1 MPAAPTIDEFVELL
15 RRTTPEEYH
24 QPIIDDPRGSFAL
37 YRAFCRGLALVS
49 DRMNLAA
56 QQAFYLPSSL
66 QTGPPASSGSR
77 ATFEAEITRTVDLD
91 QPRTVAAG
99 RMEIQGPQGRRYR
112 NTTETV
118 WGPFDEEPTKTM
130 VFEAVAIGFKYN
142 LDHIADEDGNL
153 TKPQV
158 EPKVPWTDRID
169 LRPLSGDRTG
179 TNASIERSASVNY
192 PSVVS
197 DSGRPDRFSEA
208 DIGLYLRI
216 DNATEADNQGR
227 VLRIVGFEDPREE
240 IPADTGLYPRR
251 VLVDDGPQRF
261 RLTSAQADDGGAFT
275 DETDEANSAAEGDMT
290 LLPAAPAVNDA
301 YYFGATVPFR
311 ELAITLDVAGEGDYT
326 LTWEYWNGA
335 AWTVVPSLIDGTLG
349 FTTSGRVTLEAPGDW
364 AASTVNSIGAYH
376 IRARVSAFVSIA
388 TQPLGS
394 QAYVGIQQQ
403 LADEDGT
410 VTWSVVD
417 WRDLGFEISAIQ
429 AATGGRDNVLKI
441 LGDERGLQQQPGESD
456 DAFRRRAAKLP
467 DMVSPNA
474 INRAINRVLAEY
486 GYWGRARDLGGPT
499 TGPRA
504 AYRGVFYDVATIAAP
519 GFVSVYDMY
528 EPGDVYPEN
537 GSMLQLSLEES
548 RWFFFVEV
556 PRLGLGDWG
565 PFYDESPTISAGE
578 GLGYIANAYD
588 HAFYDGYPVTAYQ
601 IYARIYNTVDSIRMG
616 GIGFTLL
623 YADLPDCP

>member
-24 QPIIDDPRGSFAL
+24 QPIIDDPRGTFAL
-37 YRAFCRGLALVS
+37 YRAYCRGFALVC
-49 DRMNLAA
+49 DRMNQTA

-66 QTGPPASSGSR
+66 QTAEPASSGSR
-77 ATFEAEITRTVDLD
+77 ATFEAEIERTLDLD
-91 QPRTVAAG
+91 QPRTVIAG

-112 NTTETV
+112 NTTETT
-118 WGPFDEEPTKTM
+118 WAPYDEEPTKTM
-130 VFEAVAIGFKYN
+130 VFEAVAAGFKYN
-142 LDHIADEDGNL
+142 LDHIADQDGNL

-158 EPKVPWTDRID
+158 EPKIPWLERID
-169 LRPLSGDRTG
+169 LRPLSGGRTG
-179 TNASIERSASVNY
+179 TNASIECSASVNY
-192 PSVVS
+192 PSAVI

-216 DNATEADNQGR
+216 DNATEANNQGR
-227 VLRIVGFEDPREE
+227 VLRIVGFEDPQEE
-240 IPADTGLYPRR
+240 SPPDTGLYPRR
-251 VLVDDGPQRF
+251 LLVDDGPQRF
-261 RLTSAQADDGGAFT
+261 RLTSAQADDGGVLV
-275 DETDEANSAAEGDMT
+275 DETAEANSEASGDMT

-301 YYFGATVPFR
+301 YYFGAQVPFR
-311 ELAITLDVAGEGDYT
+311 ALTVALSVAGEGDYT
-326 LTWEYWNGA
+326 LVWEYWNGA
-335 AWTVVPSLIDGTLG
+335 SWAAISSLIDGTQG
-349 FTTSGRVTLEAPGDW
+349 FTSSGAVTLEPPNDW
-364 AASTVNSIGAYH
+364 AAATINGVGAYH
-376 IRARVSAFVSIA
+376 LRARVSAFVSIA

-403 LADEDGT
+403 LADEVGT

-441 LGDERGLQQQPGESD
+441 LGDERGLQQQPGETD
-456 DAFRRRAAKLP
+456 QAFSRRAAKLP

-474 INRAINRVLAEY
+474 INRAINRILSEY

-499 TGPRA
+499 TGPRPS
-504 AYRGVFYDVATIAAP
+504 YRGVFYDVATIAAP

-537 GSMLQLSLEES
+537 TSMLQLSIEEA

-565 PFYDESPTISAGE
+565 PFFDSSPTISVGE
-578 GLGYIANAYD
+578 GLGYVANSYD
-588 HAFYDGYPVTAYQ
+588 FAFYDGYPVTAYQ
-601 IYARIYNTVDSIRMG
+601 IYARIYNAVDSIRMG